1 MNNSFSNR
9 MLTVEAINALSK
21 NIEKVEGELNFVPHA
36 LNEKDR
42 LLVSNL
48 LLAAGRT
55 AGAVSRQSFIEE
67 LSEWFS
73 SLEGELN
80 GDELKKNLSF
90 FQRVLEREHDKHRL
104 EVKLTS
110 IQSAAEKDLV
120 SREQIAKMLRNLADE
135 VESGEYSAL
144 LYRGY

>member
-1 MNNSFSNR
+1 
-9 MLTVEAINALSK
+9 MLTVEARNALSK
-21 NIEKVEGELNFVPHA
+21 NIEKVESELNLVPHA
-36 LNEKDR
+36 LNEKNR
-42 LLVSNL
+42 LRVSNL

-73 SLEGELN
+73 SLEEELN
-80 GDELKKNLSF
+80 GDKLKKNLSF

-104 EVKLTS
+104 EVELTS
-110 IQSAAEKDLV
+110 IQSAAETDLV
-120 SREQIAKMLRNLADE
+120 SRETIAKMLRNLADE

-144 LYRGY
+144 L